1 MPGPP
6 RDGHRRVAP
15 GWCGQGDDV
24 APGIERTIIRRV
36 RLRAELCRAEILTI
50 GGRSTRLTERLERC
64 SDSLTSFIQ
73 SDLRDLAH
81 RRSGSR
87 LTHGAK
93 ARIDEETDVP
103 KLTSAAQYVDASRN
117 DADSIASLHADS
129 WRRHYRGAYLD
140 AYLDGDVD
148 TDRQE
153 VWRSRLAEPTRG
165 QMTVIARCDG
175 EVLGFAHT
183 IEDEDPLWG
192 SLLENLHVRSDLK
205 RNGVGSRLLS
215 ETAERL
221 VRLRPAGSLHLWV
234 LDQNTAAQAF
244 YTARGGSRVETELR
258 GPFPGGGRALGHRY
272 HWTDPSR
279 LLVGPQV
286 KGDDGLG

>member
-1 MPGPP
+1 
-6 RDGHRRVAP
+6 
-15 GWCGQGDDV
+15 
-24 APGIERTIIRRV
+24 
-36 RLRAELCRAEILTI
+36 LCRAEILTI
-50 GGRSTRLTERLERC
+50 RGWSFRPTGGPERC

-73 SDLRDLAH
+73 SDPRDLAL

-87 LTHGAK
+87 PTHGAK

-103 KLTSAAQYVDASRN
+103 KLTSAVQYVDATHR

-140 AYLDGDVD
+140 AYLDGDVG
-148 TDRQE
+148 TDRQGM
-153 VWRSRLAEPTRG
+153 WRSRLADPAQGEI
-165 QMTVIARCDG
+165 TVVARRDG
-175 EVLGFAHT
+175 EILGFAHT
-183 IEDEDPLWG
+183 IVDADPLWG

-234 LDQNTAAQAF
+234 LRQNTAAQAF
-244 YTARGGSRVETELR
+244 YTARGGSRVETDLR
-258 GPFPGGGRALGHRY
+258 GPFPGGGHALGHRY
-272 HWTDPSR
+272 HWADPTR
-279 LLVGPQV
+279 LLVGP
-286 KGDDGLG
+286 